1 LIAGNFSALHG
12 GGDAGSILNG
22 CIISNNVAANAGGG
36 CYSANSA
43 NSGLNNCL
51 VISNIASYQGGGVY
65 CNFGGSWLFNC
76 TIVGNTATN
85 QYGGVFGA
93 SATNCIIYYNNSPS
107 PGYNNYW
114 NTSSGKI
121 DYCCTPVSNAH
132 GITNAPVF
140 VNPAA
145 GDFHLSANSLCINAG
160 NNSYI
165 SGTNNNAYASGT
177 NDLDGNPRII
187 GGTVDI
193 GAYECQTPASVL
205 SYAWAQKYGLPTDGS
220 ADYADT
226 DGDGM
231 NNWQEW
237 MSGTNPTNAASVL
250 KMISATNSVSGMT
263 VKWQSLTNVIYYL
276 QRSTNLSTSP
286 AFTSIHSNLIRY
298 TGTTSSYTDTTATNG
313 NSFFYRIGVQ
323 YVY

>member
-1 LIAGNFSALHG
+1 MK
-12 GGDAGSILNG
+12 LN
-22 CIISNNVAANAGGG
+22 
-36 CYSANSA
+36 
-43 NSGLNNCL
+43 
-51 VISNIASYQGGGVY
+51 
-65 CNFGGSWLFNC
+65 
-76 TIVGNTATN
+76 
-85 QYGGVFGA
+85 
-93 SATNCIIYYNNSPS
+93 
-107 PGYNNYW
+107 
-114 NTSSGKI
+114 
-121 DYCCTPVSNAH
+121 YCCTTPTSSFNIG
-132 GITNAPVF
+132 GITNAPAF

-145 GDFHLSANSLCINAG
+145 GDFHLSASSPCINAG
-160 NNSYI
+160 NNA
-165 SGTNNNAYASGT
+165 NASGT
-177 NDLDGNPRII
+177 NDLDGNPRIV

-193 GAYECQTPASVL
+193 GAYEYQTPASVL
-205 SYAWAQKYGLPTDGS
+205 SYVWAQKYGLPTDGS

-263 VKWQSLTNVIYYL
+263 VKWQSLTNVVYYL

-286 AFTSIHSNLIRY
+286 AFTTIHSNLIHY
-298 TGTTSSYTDTTATNG
+298 IGTTSSYTDTTATNG